1 MAQHAFDEAM
11 ASVSGAPR
19 AQSRGGGWKQLF
31 WFAIAAAGV
40 GFAGYVYFV
49 PYHQIAS
56 ALDSRSRELGEQ
68 RKAEEALTAERDR
81 LKAGIIRR
89 DPSAASAVE
98 EDSNKGGDATKH
110 AADVSALVDQLKT
123 PLEELGATVASEN
136 GRVTVSLADRAVDKN
151 GIDVSSEGNAVLRV
165 LAGTVKK
172 TESRVRIKARFGS
185 APAPKQLRSLFGTV
199 GEVSAVRAARVMS
212 VLQGAGVVPERL
224 SIVGEAEKDAGKDK
238 EREKPKTGGKGKKSS
253 GAGADRLDI
262 EVEP

>member
-1 MAQHAFDEAM
+1 MAQHAFDQAM
-11 ASVSGAPR
+11 ATVSGAQRP
-19 AQSRGGGWKQLF
+19 ASAGGWKRLF

-81 LKAGIIRR
+81 LKASIGKLGGSE
-89 DPSAASAVE
+89 PAPT
-98 EDSNKGGDATKH
+98 KGADDAKP
-110 AADVSALVDQLKT
+110 AADVTAIVEQLKT
-123 PLEELGATVASEN
+123 PLEELGATVGSEN
-136 GRVTVSLADRAVDKN
+136 GRATVSLADRAVDKN
-151 GIDVSSEGNAVLRV
+151 GIDVSSEGTAVLRI

-172 TESRVRIKARFGS
+172 TESRVRILARFGS

-212 VLQGAGVVPERL
+212 VLQGAGVAPERL
-224 SIVGEAEKDAGKDK
+224 SIVGRAEAPKDK
-238 EREKPKTGGKGKKSS
+238 EKPKAGGKGKKSS